1 MAKICPRK
9 YQIRL
14 RCRQNENSLHLSLNI
29 FAKLIFFPRENMKT
43 DLLQLQHWRCRIG
56 RAVINLGLPA
66 CRGSLQFAIMGK
78 NKLQNADLAC
88 IVSEPGF
95 FGWSRSRTF
104 GSAPASLTK
113 KPLLLK
119 QFYKNI

>member
-56 RAVINLGLPA
+56 RAVINLA
-66 CRGSLQFAIMGK
+66 CQLVEAFANMGK

-88 IVSEPGF
+88 SVSEPGF